1 VDAKDAVAWSLLFP
15 GLGHRK
21 LGRATDGLARGV
33 LFVLSFGMAVMV
45 GSAGVRSGPA
55 FGMFLLLLV
64 TGLAVYVL
72 SAVEANRLAQGG
84 DVLVPSR
91 TLMWVLV
98 GVIFLTIIIL
108 ALAVVSATRR

>member
-1 VDAKDAVAWSLLFP
+1 
-15 GLGHRK
+15 
-21 LGRATDGLARGV
+21 
-33 LFVLSFGMAVMV
+33 
-45 GSAGVRSGPA
+45 
-55 FGMFLLLLV
+55 MFLLLLV